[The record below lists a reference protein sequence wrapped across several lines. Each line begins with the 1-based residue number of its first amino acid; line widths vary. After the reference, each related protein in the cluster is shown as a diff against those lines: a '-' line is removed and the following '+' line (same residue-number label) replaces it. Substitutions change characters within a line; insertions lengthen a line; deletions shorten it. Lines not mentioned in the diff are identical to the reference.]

1 MLWFDE
7 KIYLIHWHN
16 EKYLNDGKT
25 GFNFFTSDFIS
36 TYYKLASQSQTSSKN
51 SLIDSAHLKSLFKYN
66 PSSKIYVQKPC
77 ENNAQQEVSQ
87 LTLDFVFQI
96 VQIANNLDYFDGFYY
111 S

>member
-1 MLWFDE
+1 MNLRF
-7 KIYLIHWHN
+7 KR
-16 EKYLNDGKT
+16 
-25 GFNFFTSDFIS
+25 
-36 TYYKLASQSQTSSKN
+36 SKN
-51 SLIDSAHLKSLFKYN
+51 FGCDGHRATILSVSQLLSVKITLQVQPLLKNICPKTLGYN
-66 PSSKIYVQKPC
+66 LSC